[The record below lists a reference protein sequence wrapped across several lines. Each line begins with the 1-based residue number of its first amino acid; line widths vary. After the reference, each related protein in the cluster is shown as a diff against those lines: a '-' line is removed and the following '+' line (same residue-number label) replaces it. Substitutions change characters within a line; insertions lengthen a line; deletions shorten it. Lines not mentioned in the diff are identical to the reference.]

1 MISKRH
7 LILLVVIVLL
17 LAFGTSALPGAAQD
31 DGPRLQAGQIG
42 DLRSLEPYRNAGPN
56 YLFIENVFD
65 QLLVNDRNDG
75 LEGEAAVE
83 WEMNEDNTAITVT
96 LREGMTTHDGSP
108 VDAEMLVWDIENR
121 ITDPERGVA
130 MYNQFNPWY
139 DSVEIVDDLTF
150 TVNFNGPTP
159 HAADLLAL
167 LIIADPDMF
176 VKDDGSEALGNEEDK
191 QIGSGAFEFV
201 EYVPGS
207 HLTFDRFDDYWEA
220 DVPAISGVDIQL
232 YADAA
237 TMVAALEA
245 GEVDFIFNP
254 PYDDAARL
262 MDNPDFTV
270 HVPQTQGVSYIVM
283 VNPEREQLNDVRVRQ
298 AINHAIDRD
307 AINQAA
313 FAGLAIPTS
322 VCFPE
327 NSLAYN
333 ADHDI
338 GSAPDVEAAQTL
350 IADAGAE
357 GIDVAITVP
366 SNDPAMVLIAEIM
379 VANLGEIGINATVDA
394 VERNIWVQ
402 NRNEQEFDMLV
413 SVIAGTNKHPAG
425 MTDSFVY
432 APVDNRFFDDIEPQ
446 DEYLA
451 FQEAFNAGMAA
462 TTEEAAAEAWQ
473 AASSAIIDGAW
484 SNCLAGAPFITIT
497 SSAVQGLTWTEADKP
512 IFKYVTID
520 G

>member
-1 MISKRH
+1 MLSKKR
-7 LILLVVIVLL
+7 LILFLTMVLL
-17 LAFGTSALPGAAQD
+17 LALGGTAIPGAAQD
-31 DGPRLQAGQIG
+31 DAPRLQAGQIG
-42 DLRSLEPYRNAGPN
+42 DLSSLEPYRNASPN

-65 QLLVNDRNDG
+65 QLLFNERA
-75 LEGEAAVE
+75 EGVGPEAAVE
-83 WEMNEDNTAITVT
+83 WEMNEDNTAVTIT

-108 VDAEMLVWDIENR
+108 VDAEMVAWDITNR

-139 DSVEIVDDLTF
+139 DSVEVVDDLTL
-150 TVNFNGPTP
+150 VINFNGPTP

-176 VKDDGSEALGNEEDK
+176 VKDDGTEALGNEEDK
-191 QIGSGAFEFV
+191 QIGSGAFQLV

-207 HLTFDRFDDYWEA
+207 NLTFDAFDDYWEA
-220 DVPAISGVDIQL
+220 DTPSISGVDIQL
-232 YADAA
+232 FADAA

-245 GEVDFIFNP
+245 GEVDLIFNP

-307 AINQAA
+307 TINQAA

-322 VCFPE
+322 VCFPP
-327 NSLAYN
+327 SSMAYN
-333 ADHDI
+333 ADDDI
-338 GSAPDVEAAQTL
+338 GSAADVETAQAL
-350 IADAGAE
+350 IAEAGAE

-366 SNDPAMVLIAEIM
+366 SNDSAMVTIAEIL
-379 VANLGEIGINATVDA
+379 VANLQEIGINASVDA

-402 NRNEQEFDMLV
+402 NRTSQEFDMLV

-446 DEYLA
+446 DEYIA

-462 TTEEAAAEAWQ
+462 TSEEEATAAWQ
-473 AASSAIIDGAW
+473 AASKAILDGAW
-484 SNCLAGAPFITIT
+484 SDCLVGAPFITIT
-497 SSAVQGLTWTEADKP
+497 SSSVQGLTWTEADKP
-512 IFKYVTID
+512 VFKYITIEE
-520 G
+520 

>member
-7 LILLVVIVLL
+7 LMLSVVIVLL
-17 LAFGTSALPGAAQD
+17 LALGVSTLPGAAQD
-31 DGPRLQAGQIG
+31 EGPRLRAGQIG
-42 DLRSLEPYRNAGPN
+42 DLRSLEPYRNASPN

-65 QLLVNDRNDG
+65 QLLFNEQNGGVG
-75 LEGEAAVE
+75 PEAAVE

-108 VDAEMLVWDIENR
+108 VDAEMVAWDIENR

-139 DSVEIVDDLTF
+139 DSVEVVDDLTL
-150 TVNFNGPTP
+150 TINFNGPTP

-176 VKDDGSEALGNEEDK
+176 VKDDGTEALGNEEDK
-191 QIGSGAFEFV
+191 QIGSGAFQFV

-207 HLTFDRFDDYWEA
+207 HLTFDAFDGYWEA

-232 YADAA
+232 FADAA

-245 GEVDFIFNP
+245 GEVDLIFNP

-262 MDNPDFTV
+262 MNNPDFTV

-298 AINHAIDRD
+298 AINNAIDRD

-327 NSLAYN
+327 SSLAYN
-333 ADHDI
+333 ADDDL
-338 GSAPDVEAAQTL
+338 GSASNVEAAQAL
-350 IADAGAE
+350 IDDAGAA

-366 SNDPAMVLIAEIM
+366 SNDQAMVIIAEIL
-379 VANLGEIGINATVDA
+379 VANLSEIGINATVDA
-394 VERNIWVQ
+394 VERNTWVQ

-446 DEYLA
+446 AEYLA
-451 FQEAFNAGMAA
+451 FQEAFNTGMAA
-462 TTEEAAAEAWQ
+462 TSEEDAAAAWQ
-473 AASSAIIDGAW
+473 AASRAIIEGAW
-484 SNCLAGAPFITIT
+484 SDCLVGAPFITIT
-497 SSAVQGLTWTEADKP
+497 SSDVQGLTWTEADKP
-512 IFKYVTID
+512 VFKYITLD